1 MAKRLFGAYV
11 LVELAVVIALAYAIG
26 FGWTLLLLLGT
37 FALGVALAGSQA
49 RQQIRKLQSGL
60 ASPQGA
66 VTDGL
71 LVALGSVL
79 TLVPGLVTSALG
91 LFLLLPP
98 TRPIARPVVAGLAAR
113 GLGRMPLIVNGSGVR
128 AGRGDYIDGEVIDV
142 TDFEQPS
149 LPRYTD

>member
-37 FALGVALAGSQA
+37 FALGVGLAGSQA

-60 ASPQGA
+60 ASPHGA

-71 LVALGSVL
+71 LVALGTVL
-79 TLVPGLVTSALG
+79 TLVPGLVTSVLG

-98 TRPIARPVVAGLAAR
+98 TRPIARPVVARLAAR
-113 GLGRMPLIVNGSGVR
+113 GLGRMPLIVNGGVR
-128 AGRGDYIDGEVIDV
+128 AGRGDYIEGEVIDV
-142 TDFEQPS
+142 TDFDQPS

>member
-71 LVALGSVL
+71 LVALGTVL
-79 TLVPGLVTSALG
+79 TVRSAFRTGCRGCGRPGTCDTQV
-91 LFLLLPP
+91 
-98 TRPIARPVVAGLAAR
+98 
-113 GLGRMPLIVNGSGVR
+113 GR
-128 AGRGDYIDGEVIDV
+128 
-142 TDFEQPS
+142 
-149 LPRYTD
+149 